1 MTYCQIL
8 GFLPLGSLKSA
19 SYYQWVHTSFIH
31 SLFLLLLFLLPPLP
45 PPPPSLPSPPPPSPP
60 SSPPPSLSK
69 PLLEQET
76 KVTALLVNACI
87 IQRSKENCVPISD
100 IFCFPPI
107 FINFPGMTL
116 SNEDRCTAE
125 PDKAKKTQCLPGKI
139 HPCTQKPTLELL
151 PSLCLHFRPPIK
163 HLWAGGWFFSNPYL
177 TFWSHIS
184 WQDFGICCLK
194 NRSTYPIFWRASNS
208 PCQEQR
214 GCGLRR
220 ASSKHISP
228 LWAAPHPTG

>member
-1 MTYCQIL
+1 MTKNFLNLSLGDLLPNSWVFTPRKFKVCIL
-8 GFLPLGSLKSA
+8 LSMGS
-19 SYYQWVHTSFIH
+19 YFIH
-31 SLFLLLLFLLPPLP
+31 SFSLSSPPLPPPSPP

-116 SNEDRCTAE
+116 SNEDTRTAE
-125 PDKAKKTQCLPGKI
+125 PDKAKKTQCLTGEI
-139 HPCTQKPTLELL
+139 DPCTQKPTLELL

-163 HLWAGGWFFSNPYL
+163 HLWAGG
-177 TFWSHIS
+177 
-184 WQDFGICCLK
+184 
-194 NRSTYPIFWRASNS
+194 
-208 PCQEQR
+208 
-214 GCGLRR
+214 
-220 ASSKHISP
+220 
-228 LWAAPHPTG
+228 